1 MFLGFKLD
9 TKKTHNQCFLSQT
22 ILRDTKKNMVFSF
35 DLAVILQGDTK
46 RTKRRSK
53 VIRRRRRRDIC
64 KSHEPLLEIPF
75 DLVIEIFTRL
85 PPKSLMRFKAVS
97 KLWSSIVCSQYF
109 TNLSSSP
116 RIYMWLGFD
125 EEKILVS
132 SSSSP
137 DLDSSFVIDQDL
149 TISAMKGYSV
159 SHVYRGLMCFT
170 NGTNAQIFNT
180 TTRQLV
186 VLPEIEES
194 NIIAEEYKFRK
205 VIYRIGH
212 DPVHDQY
219 KVVCIVST
227 HNVRRMEHWVFTLG
241 GGVSRQ
247 WRKIPSPCPQHSPF
261 TQGLTMNGRMY
272 YLGLVPDL
280 LSPVFVRFDISSEK
294 ISVLQNV
301 EDAFWCRYYYTEII
315 EYDGKLAILDY
326 SDLVKDGVMELWV
339 REDEEKNSWS
349 RKTLVLHPSH
359 MNMVKMHIVHNM
371 SLRVQGT
378 TRNGDVIL
386 VPQHITGPDD
396 QFIVLPQVTTL
407 FYVFLYNLQ
416 KNHLRKVYIKSNRY
430 NTKRWDVV
438 GFDDIENFM
447 SL

>member
-1 MFLGFKLD
+1 
-9 TKKTHNQCFLSQT
+9 
-22 ILRDTKKNMVFSF
+22 MVFSF
-35 DLAVILQGDTK
+35 DLGVILQRDTR

-53 VIRRRRRRDIC
+53 VIRRRRRRDIS
-64 KSHEPLLEIPF
+64 KGHEPSLEIPL
-75 DLVIEIFTRL
+75 DLVIEIFRRL
-85 PPKSLMRFKAVS
+85 PHKSLTRFKLVS
-97 KLWSSIVCSQYF
+97 KLWSSIVCSKYL
-109 TNLSSSP
+109 TDLSSSP

-125 EEKILVS
+125 EENILVS
-132 SSSSP
+132 SSPSSP
-137 DLDSSFVIDQDL
+137 DLDGSFVIDQDL

-280 LSPVFVRFDISSEK
+280 LSPVFVRFDISSEE

-315 EYDGKLAILDY
+315 EYDGRLAILDY

-359 MNMVKMHIVHNM
+359 MNMVKTHIVHNM

-378 TRNGDVIL
+378 TRNCDVIL
-386 VPQHITGPDD
+386 VPQHITRPDD
-396 QFIVLPQVTTL
+396 QFIVLPQVTTH